1 MKSKTTP
8 VWLPISKWERLQ
20 TKINVLRTALE
31 SINGL
36 CQLQEEAQMKVTWV
50 HETAKV
56 YLEAQAQLE
65 TLSRFEDKEA

>member
-1 MKSKTTP
+1 MKSKTMP
-8 VWLPISKWERLQ
+8 LPISQWERLQ
-20 TKINVLRTALE
+20 TKSNVLRAALE

-56 YLEAQAQLE
+56 ALEVASQL
-65 TLSRFEDKEA
+65 EDKEV